1 MHFNLAYFSFLFFHL
16 KLKRQ
21 IRSYTPVVS
30 SKNHTQFQTKKGKMY
45 LFSDRKGAKTIPFG
59 ATHTYMTY
67 LREYDQKSSGY
78 KQETC

>member
-1 MHFNLAYFSFLFFHL
+1 MFLFPSFSFEIETTNTFIHSRCFLE
-16 KLKRQ
+16 
-21 IRSYTPVVS
+21 
-30 SKNHTQFQTKKGKMY
+30 NHTQFQTKKGKMY

-67 LREYDQKSSGY
+67 LREYVLKSSGY